1 VCCVPGFSDFA
12 GLTFKPA
19 SETVNGGVRPALGAP
34 ARQRNLPHPWAKRR
48 APVQILFTN
57 ATLVTGEP
65 DPASDWGGSLPQ
77 ARPGMQVLVEGNAIR
92 EVSDRPITATSAT
105 AIDLKGS
112 TLMPGLIDCHVH
124 VLAGTL
130 ALGSQAYWPDT
141 HVLLKALPIMRGML
155 DRGFTTVRD
164 AAGAPYALATAQ
176 AEGLFVGPRLFVP
189 GKGLSQTGGHGDVRP
204 RNDGR
209 ETAWLDRQ
217 LGTMCRIANGVDEVR
232 RACREELRSGA
243 HMIKLMANGGVASP
257 TDPIAFLQYSREE
270 ICAAV
275 EEAAM
280 AQTYTMAHLY
290 TDEAIRRAVEC
301 GVHSLEHCNLIEAE
315 TAKLAALRR
324 CIAVPTLVAYEGLA
338 KDGARYGLPPES
350 IAKIETV
357 RIGGLNSLATMRAA
371 GLPMAFGSDLLGEL
385 HPQQSDEFR
394 IRAQVLP
401 AAEILAGA
409 TTLAARLIRQV
420 GKLGVVAPGAAA
432 DLLVVDGDPLSDIT
446 ILSRPD
452 QVIRGIMQ
460 DGRWHKA
467 LN

>member
-1 VCCVPGFSDFA
+1 M
-12 GLTFKPA
+12 
-19 SETVNGGVRPALGAP
+19 
-34 ARQRNLPHPWAKRR
+34 
-48 APVQILFTN
+48 QILFTN
-57 ATLVTGEP
+57 ATLVTGTA
-65 DPASDWGGSLPQ
+65 DASADAVWGGGLPM
-77 ARPGMQVLVEGNAIR
+77 ARPGMQVLVEDTLIR
-92 EVSDRPITATSAT
+92 EVSERPITANGAT
-105 AIDLKGS
+105 MVDLKGA

-130 ALGSQAYWPDT
+130 ALGQQAYWPDT
-141 HVLLKALPIMRGML
+141 HVLLRALPIMRGML

-176 AEGLFVGPRLFVP
+176 QQGLLVAPRLFVP
-189 GKGLSQTGGHGDVRP
+189 GKGMSQTGGHGDVRP
-204 RNDGR
+204 RDDSR
-209 ETAWLDRQ
+209 ETAWLDRR
-217 LGTMCRIANGVDEVR
+217 LGTMCRIVNGVDDMR
-232 RACREELRSGA
+232 RACREELRSGV
-243 HMIKLMANGGVASP
+243 HHIKLMANGGVASP

-315 TAKLAALRR
+315 TATVAALRR

-338 KDGARYGLPPES
+338 KDGGKFGLPPES

-385 HPQQSDEFR
+385 HPQQSDEFT

-420 GKLGVVAPGAAA
+420 GKLGVVAPGAFA
-432 DLLVVDGDPLSDIT
+432 DLLVVDGDPLADIT
-446 ILSRPD
+446 ILSRPHE
-452 QVIRGIMQ
+452 VIRGIMQ
-460 DGRWHKA
+460 DGRWHKP
-467 LN
+467 LH

>member
-1 VCCVPGFSDFA
+1 
-12 GLTFKPA
+12 
-19 SETVNGGVRPALGAP
+19 
-34 ARQRNLPHPWAKRR
+34 
-48 APVQILFTN
+48 VQILFTN
-57 ATLVTGEP
+57 ATLVTGTA
-65 DPASDWGGSLPQ
+65 DPSPEAVFGGGLPE
-77 ARPGMQVLVEGNAIR
+77 ARKGMSVLVEDTLIR
-92 EVSDRPITATSAT
+92 EVSDRPIKAGGATVL
-105 AIDLKGS
+105 DLKGA

-130 ALGSQAYWPDT
+130 ALGQQAYWPDT

-176 AEGLFVGPRLFVP
+176 EQGLFVGPRLFVP

-204 RNDGR
+204 RNDSR
-209 ETAWLDRQ
+209 ETAWFDRQ
-217 LGTMCRIANGVDEVR
+217 LGTMCRVANGVDEVR
-232 RACREELRSGA
+232 RACREELRSGV

-270 ICAAV
+270 LCAAV

-324 CIAVPTLVAYEGLA
+324 CIAVPTLVTYDNLA
-338 KDGARYGLPPES
+338 KDGAKYGLPPDS
-350 IAKIETV
+350 VAKIETV
-357 RIGGLNSLATMRAA
+357 RVGGLKSLSTMREA
-371 GLPMAFGSDLLGEL
+371 GLPMAFGTDLLGEQ
-385 HPQQSDEFR
+385 HVRQSDEFT
-394 IRAQVLP
+394 IRATVLP

-420 GKLGVVAPGAAA
+420 GKLGVVAPGAFA
-432 DLLVVDGDPLSDIT
+432 DLLVVDGDPLADIT

-460 DGRWHKA
+460 DGRWHKP